1 VTRKQY
7 REHKALMEAQRART
21 EAQTARMDAHFA
33 RVDAKFAEEREQ
45 RRADSEEGRE
55 YLRKQSIESAK
66 HTDALVLMLE
76 RTNEIA
82 TISARQQAEWLAESE
97 AHRAALWAMI
107 DRLGSGGPPPASTG

>member
-1 VTRKQY
+1 
-7 REHKALMEAQRART
+7 
-21 EAQTARMDAHFA
+21 MDAHFA

-76 RTNEIA
+76 RTNGIA